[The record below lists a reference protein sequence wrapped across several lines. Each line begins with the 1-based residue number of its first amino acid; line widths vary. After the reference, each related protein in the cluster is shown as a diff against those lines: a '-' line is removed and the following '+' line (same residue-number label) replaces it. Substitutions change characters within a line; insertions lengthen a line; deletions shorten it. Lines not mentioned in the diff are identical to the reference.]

1 MLVYSG
7 DKLILVGYTNS
18 DFLSDKDFRKSTSG
32 YVFTLG
38 SGATSWMSVKQSC
51 ITDST
56 TKAEYVATSE
66 AAKEAIWL
74 CKFLRNLEVVPV
86 VTAPLKLF
94 CDNGGAVAQSKEPQ
108 ETKHTDRKYHLIR
121 E

>member
-1 MLVYSG
+1 
-7 DKLILVGYTNS
+7 
-18 DFLSDKDFRKSTSG
+18 
-32 YVFTLG
+32 
-38 SGATSWMSVKQSC
+38 MSVKQSC
-51 ITDST
+51 ITNST

-74 CKFLRNLEVVPV
+74 RKFLRNLEVVPV
-86 VTAPLKLF
+86 VTTPLKLF

-108 ETKHTDRKYHLIR
+108 ETKHIERKYHLIR

>member
-1 MLVYSG
+1 MIINCKFVM
-7 DKLILVGYTNS
+7 GYTNS

-38 SGATSWMSVKQSC
+38 SGAISWMSVKQSC
-51 ITDST
+51 ITDSI

-86 VTAPLKLF
+86 VTTPLKLF
-94 CDNGGAVAQSKEPQ
+94 CNNSGAVA
-108 ETKHTDRKYHLIR
+108 
-121 E
+121 